1 MPTSE
6 SLDLAK
12 LDDAGFNVLWRD
24 KIEPIFARYEAPR
37 LTAKEKYK
45 QRLTWGLPASAAL
58 GIGLGVIFQDVVLAV
73 IVAAL
78 SAIVAYAFALY
89 PLGEVGQQVKSK
101 LLNALAAAIG
111 ATYHAKMRPDG
122 VMERTRSLG
131 LTPSAD
137 RSSFD
142 DWFHGTR
149 HSCPFDLFE
158 AHLENEHRDKDGD
171 TDWVTVFRGQIIRL
185 TFPKKFLATTVVRRD
200 AGIFNGLMGLGKVD
214 GAKLERVGVADPT
227 FERTFEIWSTDQV
240 EARYLV
246 HPVLM
251 QRLLDMETMFHG
263 KRLRCGFQ
271 DGEMVIAIE
280 GGDKFEV
287 GDMTKSLTDPTMAR
301 SIVGQ
306 LRQIMLLIDDVLTA
320 EEAVLKAH
328 QARQT

>member
-6 SLDLAK
+6 TLDLAK
-12 LDDAGFNVLWRD
+12 LDDAGFNALWRD
-24 KIEPIFARYEAPR
+24 KIEPIFARFEAPR
-37 LTAKEKYK
+37 LTAKAKYK
-45 QRLTWGLPASAAL
+45 QRLTWGLPGAAAV
-58 GIGLGVIFQDVVLAV
+58 GIGLGVISQDFMV
-73 IVAAL
+73 
-78 SAIVAYAFALY
+78 
-89 PLGEVGQQVKSK
+89 
-101 LLNALAAAIG
+101 AAIG
-111 ATYHAKMRPDG
+111 GGVTAAMAYGFASVPLGAVGKQVKAKLLDALAGAIGASYQAQARPGG
-122 VMERTRSLG
+122 VMERCRTLG

-142 DWFHGTR
+142 DWFHGSR
-149 HSCPFDLFE
+149 HDCPFDLFE

-171 TDWVTVFRGQIIRL
+171 TDWVTVFRGQIIRM
-185 TFPKKFLATTVVRRD
+185 TFPKKFLGTTVVRRD

-227 FERTFEIWSTDQV
+227 FEKTFEIWSTDQV

-251 QRLLDMETMFHG
+251 QRLLDMETMFAG

-271 DGEMVIAIE
+271 DGEVVIAIE

-287 GDMTKSLTDPTMAR
+287 GDMTKPLTDPAMAR
-301 SIVGQ
+301 GIVDQ
-306 LRQIMLLIDDVLTA
+306 LRHIMLLMDDVLTA
-320 EEAVLKAH
+320 EAAVLKAY